1 MSGTTKIG
9 MLCDWPLAP
18 EAEQLLHDVLD
29 LTFDEALQDGLIDR
43 PIEVIY
49 KLVHGLPTG
58 DAHTVIQAGRELVDA
73 GVVAIDGP
81 WISDNAIPF
90 REWNDREGHVPSVA
104 MCGTDLWYG
113 EWCFN
118 INNGSLAED
127 PYVMSN
133 YLAVKGIKT
142 VAVVYDKTA
151 IGDEYRGF
159 FRDACDF
166 DGVEVLLE
174 HGVDPLETEMGPAVE
189 RLRSAGADALAYL
202 GVGVASVHIN
212 RALAAAQWD
221 PFRVMCTAFMSA
233 PVLPQGMA
241 ALKGWVGCDQ
251 YDETNTVARDFLDRF
266 ERRYD
271 YRPENW
277 FAIINYDIAQMIA
290 HGISKARPLS
300 PAGVKAG
307 LERVKM
313 LPAATGGARGL
324 LSFAPYVHRAWLSP
338 DFLVMR
344 EVRPDLDEKVGLR
357 DRTGTVM
364 RHRFQP
370 RSRTDRLPAANG
382 NPAAAG

>member
-29 LTFDEALQDGLIDR
+29 LAFDEALEEGLIDR

-58 DAHTVIQAGRELVDA
+58 DAHTVIEAAKELVA
-73 GVVAIDGP
+73 QGVVAIDGP

-90 REWNDREGHVPSVA
+90 REYMDTVGHVPCVS

-127 PYVMSN
+127 PYLMAN

-142 VAVVYDKTA
+142 VAVVYDKSA

-159 FRDACDF
+159 FRDACAF
-166 DGVEVLLE
+166 EGLEIVLE
-174 HGVDPLETEMGPAVE
+174 HGVDPLETELLPAVE
-189 RLRSAGADALAYL
+189 RLRSAGADSLAYL
-202 GVGVASVHIN
+202 GVGVSSVHIN
-212 RALAAAQWD
+212 TALTKADWD

-233 PVLPQGMA
+233 PVLPQGMKS
-241 ALKGWVGCDQ
+241 LKGWVGCDQ
-251 YDETNTVARDFLDRF
+251 YDEDNNVGRDFLARF
-266 ERRYD
+266 EARYG

-290 HGISKARPLS
+290 QGISKARPLS
-300 PAGVKAG
+300 SAGVKAG

-313 LPAATGGARGL
+313 LPAATGGAGGL

-338 DFLVMR
+338 HFLVMR
-344 EVRPDLDEKVGLR
+344 EVKPDLDEAVGLR
-357 DRTGTVM
+357 DRNGTVM
-364 RHRFQP
+364 RHRHQA
-370 RSRTDRLPAANG
+370 RSRTDRLGRSAS
-382 NPAAAG
+382 